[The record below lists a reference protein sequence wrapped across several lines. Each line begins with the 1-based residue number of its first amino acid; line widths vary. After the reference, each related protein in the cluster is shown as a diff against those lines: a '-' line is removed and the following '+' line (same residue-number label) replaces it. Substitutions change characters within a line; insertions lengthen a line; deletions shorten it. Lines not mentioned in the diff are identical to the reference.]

1 MVIDVLVDPRLD
13 EAILLRALFC
23 HDRTCRRGTSPV
35 KCGMLTLSPGE
46 RRTLRAKAHHLHPVV
61 SIGLLGLTPAVLHE
75 IDVSLKAH
83 ELIKVRVWSD
93 ARTERDAMLTRICE
107 ELGAAAVQHLGKL
120 LVVWR
125 PAPKKEEAAPR
136 RRNAASG
143 KSAAR
148 KAPQVRRPRSPLPRT
163 PAALPPRGSRGKML
177 PESPATPGSRRRTP
191 FTKATLPAQRDD
203 ADPSRWRS
211 RGGAG
216 KAASRSN
223 RRSTVEGSLKAA
235 GRPAATPHGK
245 SRSSSIGA
253 AGARRRRRKAG

>member
-1 MVIDVLVDPRLD
+1 MR
-13 EAILLRALFC
+13 E
-23 HDRTCRRGTSPV
+23 RGASPV
-35 KCGMLTLSPGE
+35 KWGMLTLSPGE

-61 SIGLLGLTPAVLHE
+61 SIGLRGLTPAVLHE

-83 ELIKVRVWSD
+83 ELIKIRVWSD
-93 ARTERDAMLTRICE
+93 ARAERDAMLTRICE
-107 ELGAAAVQHLGKL
+107 DLGAAAVQHLGKL

-125 PAPKKEEAAPR
+125 PAPKSEEAPAPR
-136 RRNAASG
+136 RNATSG

-163 PAALPPRGSRGKML
+163 PAALPPRGSRGKMP

-191 FTKATLPAQRDD
+191 FAKPTLPAERDG
-203 ADPSRWRS
+203 ADKSWRRS
-211 RGGAG
+211 RG
-216 KAASRSN
+216 AAAMGVPRSN
-223 RRSTVEGSLKAA
+223 RRSTAKGSLKAG

-245 SRSSSIGA
+245 SRSSSTGA